1 MAGWYNS
8 VVEDLG
14 KIVDSIDYYEK
25 QLEEA
30 KYECS
35 IKGSPENCSSPGI
48 TEHRFNQLQEI
59 EAILEHLNIELRKER
74 SKTFRKYLES
84 YNRTLSS
91 RDAEK
96 FVDSEDSV
104 INLTHLC
111 NQYSLLRN
119 KYLGIMKGLDT
130 KQWQIGHITRLR
142 TPNGRHCNTINLPIK
157 HLQKG

>member
-1 MAGWYNS
+1 MGWYNS
-8 VVEDLG
+8 VVDDLT
-14 KIVDSIDYYEK
+14 KIVESISYYEAE
-25 QLEEA
+25 LEEA
-30 KYECS
+30 KYECR
-35 IKGSPENCSSPGI
+35 IAGSLEKSSASLPGI

-74 SKTFRKYLES
+74 SKTFRKYLEH
-84 YNRTLSS
+84 YNRQLSS

-104 INLTHLC
+104 IHLTHLC
-111 NQYSLLRN
+111 NQYALLRN

-142 TPNGRHCNTINLPIK
+142 TAGMEDIVI
-157 HLQKG
+157 G

>member
-8 VVEDLG
+8 VVADLG

-35 IKGSPENCSSPGI
+35 IKGSLEKSSAALPGI

-59 EAILEHLNIELRKER
+59 EAILEHLNIELRNER
-74 SKTFRKYLES
+74 SKTFRKFLES
-84 YNRTLSS
+84 YNRQLSS

-96 FVDSEDSV
+96 FVDSEPSV

-142 TPNGRHCNTINLPIK
+142 TAGMEDIVI
-157 HLQKG
+157 Q

>member
-1 MAGWYNS
+1 MGWYRN
-8 VVEDLG
+8 VVDDLSTL
-14 KIVDSIDYYEK
+14 VQSIDFYEK
-25 QLEEA
+25 ELEEA
-30 KYECS
+30 KYECH
-35 IKGSPENCSSPGI
+35 IKGSLEKSSAALPGI

-74 SKTFRKYLES
+74 SKVFRKYLET
-84 YNRTLSS
+84 YNRQLSS

-96 FVDSEDSV
+96 FVDSDDSV

-111 NQYSLLRN
+111 NQYALIRN

-142 TPNGRHCNTINLPIK
+142 TAGMEDIVIN
-157 HLQKG
+157 